1 MLGMV
6 GKLPLMK
13 DAVHVANPNLADRD
27 LDLLT
32 I

>member
-13 DAVHVANPNLADRD
+13 DAVQVANHNLADRD

>member
-1 MLGMV
+1 MLGKT

-13 DAVHVANPNLADRD
+13 DAVQVANTNPADRD

>member
-1 MLGMV
+1 MHGMV
-6 GKLPLMK
+6 GKLPLME
-13 DAVHVANPNLADRD
+13 DADANSNPADRD